1 MGCSLLYSPD
11 HRLTGRGVSQT
22 LRGARRAYSCL
33 VRIDLHAHS
42 TESDGT
48 ESPADVM
55 RAAAAAGL
63 DVVALTDHDS
73 TAGWADAA
81 AEARTLGLTLVPG
94 MEVSCRTETGISVHV
109 LSYLHDPAHP
119 GLLAEVERSRSA
131 RLTRAERMVEKL
143 SVDYPISW
151 PHVLE
156 HVAEGATIGRPHIA
170 DTLVAL
176 KVVATRSEAFASM
189 LSARSRYW
197 VGHYAPHPADAVALV
212 REAGGVPVFAHP
224 VASSRGRVVD
234 NRVTEEMIDAG
245 LLGLEIDHRDNSE
258 QGRADLHRIASRH
271 NLLITGS
278 SDYHGTGKPNRL
290 GENVTRPE
298 MFQRLEEL
306 ATGSSVI
313 R

>member
-1 MGCSLLYSPD
+1 
-11 HRLTGRGVSQT
+11 
-22 LRGARRAYSCL
+22 
-33 VRIDLHAHS
+33 
-42 TESDGT
+42 
-48 ESPADVM
+48 M
-55 RAAAAAGL
+55 RASAAAGL

-73 TAGWADAA
+73 TAGWAAA
-81 AEARTLGLTLVPG
+81 AQEARKLGLALVPG
-94 MEVSCRTETGISVHV
+94 MEVSCRTDTGISVHV

-119 GLLAEVERSRSA
+119 GLLAEVERSRDA

-143 SVDYPISW
+143 AADYPISW
-151 PHVLE
+151 AHVLE
-156 HVAEGATIGRPHIA
+156 HVAENATIGRPHIA

-176 KVVATRSEAFASM
+176 KVVGTRSEAFASM

-224 VASSRGRVVD
+224 VASSRGRIVD
-234 NRVTEEMIDAG
+234 SDVTEQMIDAG
-245 LLGLEIDHRDNSE
+245 LLGLEIDHRDNPRD
-258 QGRADLHRIASRH
+258 GRAELERIAVRN
-271 NLLITGS
+271 NLLVTGS

-290 GENVTRPE
+290 GENLTSPE
-298 MFQRLEEL
+298 MFARLEEL